1 MIRVPLE
8 SLFLALAAIVPL
20 LAQQHAGEYAQA
32 DIQYGA
38 TVYASQCTNCHGPI
52 GDRISGVNLPSGR
65 FRNASSEDDLR
76 RLILLGIPGTS
87 MPGRQLDT
95 AQMTSLIA
103 YLRNMRDFNGTAVA
117 LGEVAAK
124 CSSPVDP
131 AAVVCGAPCAAVS
144 KSARAAPIS

>member
-1 MIRVPLE
+1 METR
-8 SLFLALAAIVPL
+8 SLA
-20 LAQQHAGEYAQA
+20 
-32 DIQYGA
+32 
-38 TVYASQCTNCHGPI
+38 
-52 GDRISGVNLPSGR
+52 NLPSGR
-65 FRNASSEDDLR
+65 FRNASSDDDLR
-76 RLILLGIPGTS
+76 RLIAIGIPGTS